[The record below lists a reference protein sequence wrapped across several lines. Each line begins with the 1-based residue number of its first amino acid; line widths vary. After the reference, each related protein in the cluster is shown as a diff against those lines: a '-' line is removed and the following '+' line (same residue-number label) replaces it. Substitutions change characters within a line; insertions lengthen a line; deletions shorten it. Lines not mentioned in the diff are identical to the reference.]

1 MHEAVLEEL
10 PQKGLLGNLGD
21 TPNVGLRRLGELHA
35 VDPLA
40 DEEAA
45 GGEVLVDL
53 GVWGCF
59 LGGGGWEEDF
69 VVCGWVVRV
78 WVWGGGAL
86 GRVRYS

>member
-78 WVWGGGAL
+78 WVCGGGAL